1 MNLAISDTRTD
12 YPEAVAYAVDRD
24 IGTAGVCRFDLSG
37 NFAAIGSSDGSTA
50 IFDLHTK
57 DVCAELLGH
66 VAAVTSLSWSH
77 LHLLS
82 ASRDWTCILWDV
94 ARAIF
99 PHAARATMH
108 PASPKAAVIRFASPV
123 LTAVLR
129 PRKSIPASGESF
141 SGTVVAVCTLQHP
154 WVVDITPDSRGILV
168 QRREPLFPADAS
180 PESNATADFVQTTA
194 IAFDI
199 DGNLLFVGNA
209 KGVICVMDFRSRSI
223 LFRFRPSGLANVKG
237 FEFSP
242 QNTVVAVNAAEKI
255 LRCYN
260 LERLVSLGS
269 DLQSSGASSDDAPAA
284 IEPDSKFF
292 DSVDQNRWSRC
303 VFSPNSKYF
312 VGASAVKT
320 LHKIYIW
327 ELYTG
332 ALAKLLELP
341 RDCLMDIA
349 WHPKLP
355 VLMSLSANAVNIW
368 TVKIRENWSAF
379 APDFKELDENAEYEE
394 LEDEFDISGDT
405 HHKKISSKQIQN
417 EDEFVDVV
425 GLD

>member
-1 MNLAISDTRTD
+1 TRTD

-180 PESNATADFVQTTA
+180 PEVLSSTHV
-194 IAFDI
+194 
-199 DGNLLFVGNA
+199 
-209 KGVICVMDFRSRSI
+209 
-223 LFRFRPSGLANVKG
+223 
-237 FEFSP
+237 
-242 QNTVVAVNAAEKI
+242 VVAVNAAEKI